1 MKLKPALLA
10 TMLFATG
17 SVSAQS
23 GGYYEFIPYYGN
35 DPFKFCTLGVPWHCW
50 APVNPMT
57 GQFTVTNQYCFNA
70 ASAIQYARVCP
81 KAFQSENG
89 LGSLGSLGGGG
100 QRGGSEGWVRASQS
114 GDPANASP

>member
-1 MKLKPALLA
+1 MKLKPMFLAASLLVA
-10 TMLFATG
+10 SSAG
-17 SVSAQS
+17 AQS
-23 GGYYEFIPYYGN
+23 TGYYEFIPYYGN

-50 APVNPMT
+50 APVNPAT

-81 KAFQSENG
+81 KAFQSG
-89 LGSLGSLGGGG
+89 DGLGSLGGG
-100 QRGGSEGWVRASQS
+100 QGGDSGGWARTNQS